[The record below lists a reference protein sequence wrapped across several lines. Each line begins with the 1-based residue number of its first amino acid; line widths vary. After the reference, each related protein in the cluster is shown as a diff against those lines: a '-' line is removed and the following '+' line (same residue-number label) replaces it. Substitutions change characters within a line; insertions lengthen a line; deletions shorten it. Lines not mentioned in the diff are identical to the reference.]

1 MSAQQILVV
10 DDEPDIR
17 LLLKEILEDE
27 GFAVSVAENAT
38 QAREARR
45 SRRPDLILLDIWMPD
60 TDGIALLKEWS
71 EAGPLGSPVIMMSGH
86 GTVETAVEAT
96 RLGAYDFIEKPLSI
110 AKLMLTVRRA
120 LENANLERENQG
132 FRRVMAGSGDPIGR
146 SRVIESLRNSCRRI
160 AQHRTAVF
168 ITGESGT
175 GKEVF
180 ARYIH
185 QHSPRA
191 AGPFVAV
198 NVAGLARENPD
209 IELFGVEDSRRVVY
223 GSLEQAN
230 GGTLFIKDVGDMEM
244 STQARLLNALEQ
256 QTLLRVG
263 GRDPV
268 AIDVR
273 VIAATKRD
281 LPAEVAAGRFRDDL
295 FYHLNVVPLQ
305 IPALRDHIED
315 MDDLLAHYSE
325 YFAVQEGLPRREF
338 TPGARARLREYLWP
352 GNVREL
358 KNLVQRLFILGTT
371 EFIDGGEISAATGL
385 RPSQE
390 AETPHP
396 EFELPLREAR
406 ERFEKAYLE
415 YQLQACEGSVSRVAE
430 RVGIERTHLYRKLR
444 SLGIDPRQ
452 IKDSSRD

>member
-1 MSAQQILVV
+1 
-10 DDEPDIR
+10 
-17 LLLKEILEDE
+17 
-27 GFAVSVAENAT
+27 
-38 QAREARR
+38 
-45 SRRPDLILLDIWMPD
+45 
-60 TDGIALLKEWS
+60 
-71 EAGPLGSPVIMMSGH
+71 
-86 GTVETAVEAT
+86 
-96 RLGAYDFIEKPLSI
+96 
-110 AKLMLTVRRA
+110 
-120 LENANLERENQG
+120 
-132 FRRVMAGSGDPIGR
+132 
-146 SRVIESLRNSCRRI
+146 
-160 AQHRTAVF
+160 VF

-191 AGPFVAV
+191 SGPFVAV

-305 IPALRDHIED
+305 IPALREHIED
-315 MDDLLAHYSE
+315 MDDLLAHYSA
-325 YFAVQEGLPRREF
+325 YFTVQEGLPRREF
-338 TPGARARLREYLWP
+338 TPGARARLREYQWP

-371 EFIDGGEISAATGL
+371 EFIDGGEVSAATGL
-385 RPSQE
+385 RPAQE

-452 IKDSSRD
+452 IKDSARD